1 MAATYFL
8 ITIFTLALSF
18 CPGTGHTATARK
30 AAGGPFTVAM
40 ITWRGD
46 TLAESGFVDGLNGYG
61 DDIRLKKFPVNQD
74 LKLLKAAIAALQK
87 DTVDLIYI
95 FGTTAT
101 KHVLSEIKETPVV
114 FNIVTRPV
122 ESGIINDW
130 ESSGNNATGVSS
142 MVPIR
147 HQLEALRKIIRFTRL
162 GIIYNPLEQNSII
175 QRDLTAQLADR
186 FHFSLHEFKISS
198 KAELPGLLENINTR
212 VDAVF
217 LPSDSMIRIL
227 GNDIMTVINA
237 RQVPSL
243 SAIEDMVKNDSAL
256 IGLVP
261 DYYQLGHLA
270 ASKAHLI
277 LQGKH
282 PSEIPSSTLDHF
294 NIIVNMNTARQIGID
309 IPTSILIMA
318 DTIIR

>member
-1 MAATYFL
+1 MAANSFL
-8 ITIFTLALSF
+8 TTIVIFLLIL
-18 CPGTGHTATARK
+18 CPDAGRTASVRKGADGTV
-30 AAGGPFTVAM
+30 TVAM

-61 DDIRLKKFPVNQD
+61 YDVHFKKYPVNQD
-74 LKLLKAAIAALQK
+74 LNLLAAAIVALQK
-87 DTVDLIYI
+87 DPVDLIYI

-101 KHVLSEIKETPVV
+101 KQVLSQIRETPVV

-122 ESGIINDW
+122 ESGIINTW

-175 QRDLTAQLADR
+175 QRYLTARLADR
-186 FHFSLHEFKISS
+186 FHFSLHEYRISG
-198 KAELPGLLENINTR
+198 ETDIPRLLANLDTE

-217 LPSDSMIRIL
+217 LPSDSLIRTL
-227 GNDIMTVINA
+227 GSTIMPLINA
-237 RQVPSL
+237 RKVPSL
-243 SAIEDMVKNDSAL
+243 SAIEDTVEKDAAL

-261 DYYQLGHLA
+261 DYYELGRLA
-270 ASKAHLI
+270 ANKAHLI
-277 LQGKH
+277 LQGQD
-282 PSEIPSSTLDHF
+282 PSDIPSSPLDHF
-294 NIIVNMNTARQIGID
+294 NIIVNMTTAREIGID